1 MGAMALSLALCL
13 LLAPDPVAILDF
25 ETSEPAD
32 GWTGIIRLKL
42 EETRVQEGAPLAGRR
57 ALRLVGR
64 ARAGGNVGMLR
75 RPLAVQDWRRFEALT
90 FHAMVEAPRAVEMRI
105 LAIRG
110 SGPASLLRRF
120 KLTPGPWREVHLPL
134 KDWRCHTADQV
145 CDFSRIDQWA
155 ILWNRVGG
163 AVTVTKF
170 ELRPGTRGDESCL
183 PTVEDE
189 KELAFPAGGG
199 RAYESASFRLLT
211 DLELGPDHARG
222 LLARFEAGLEHLRA
236 AYRLDGALS
245 SRVPFF
251 LFRRREDLHA
261 YLERLGAHY
270 GIGIEL
276 GARMNAAAT
285 MGRAMCARDEGG
297 EAEYARWAIKGA
309 TYQLLGLTNQPN
321 WIQAGLARAA
331 YLHLADD
338 ETEASDLGLGY
349 LAEADPVPWE
359 VFFARRGQKDSRQ
372 SHSILEYLRV
382 AHREKLPQVW
392 QAVRGL
398 EDRVHKAAPK
408 AIAKALDMSLAD
420 LERAWR
426 TWADAED

>member
-1 MGAMALSLALCL
+1 MVASLALCL
-13 LLAPDPVAILDF
+13 LLAPDPVAIVDF

-32 GWTGIIRLKL
+32 GWTALIRLRL
-42 EETRVQEGAPLAGRR
+42 EETRVEAGAPLASRR

-64 ARAGGNVGMLR
+64 ARPGGSVGMVR
-75 RPLAVQDWRRFEALT
+75 RPLAVRDWRRFEALV
-90 FHAMVEAPRAVEMRI
+90 FHARVEAPQAVEMRI

-110 SGPASLLRRF
+110 NGPASLLRRF
-120 KLTPGPWREVHLPL
+120 TLAPGPWREVSLPL

-145 CDFSRIDQWA
+145 CDFSRVDQWA
-155 ILWNRVGG
+155 ILWNRGGG

-170 ELRPGTRGDESCL
+170 ELRPGTRGDRSSL
-183 PTVEDE
+183 PTVEDRLR
-189 KELAFPAGGG
+189 LAFPAGGG
-199 RAYESASFRLLT
+199 RAYESASFLLLT
-211 DLELGPDHARG
+211 DLELSPAHARG
-222 LLARFEAGLEHLRA
+222 LLARFEAALTHVRA
-236 AYRLDGALS
+236 AYRLDGELR

-251 LFRRREDLHA
+251 LFERREDLHA
-261 YLERLGAHY
+261 FLGRLGEHL

-297 EAEYARWAIKGA
+297 EAEYARWAIKGV
-309 TYQLLGLTNQPN
+309 THQLLGLTNQPN

-331 YLHLADD
+331 YLHLAGDR
-338 ETEASDLGLGY
+338 ETEASGLGLGY
-349 LAEADPVPWE
+349 LAEGGSVPWE
-359 VFFARRGQKDSRQ
+359 VFFSRRGSKNSRQ
-372 SHSILEYLRV
+372 SLSILEYLRV
-382 AHREKLPQVW
+382 GHKEKLPQVW

-408 AIAKALDMSLAD
+408 AIARALGMSLAD

-426 TWADAED
+426 TWAEAED

>member
-1 MGAMALSLALCL
+1 MVASLALWL
-13 LLAPDPVAILDF
+13 LLAPDPVAIVDF

-32 GWTGIIRLKL
+32 GWTALVRLRLK
-42 EETRVQEGAPLAGRR
+42 ETRVEEGAPLAGRR

-64 ARAGGNVGMLR
+64 ARPGDTVGMVR
-75 RPLAVQDWRRFEALT
+75 RPLAVRDWRRFEALT
-90 FHAMVEAPRAVEMRI
+90 FHAKVEAPQAVEMRI

-110 SGPASLLRRF
+110 NGPASLLRRF
-120 KLTPGPWREVHLPL
+120 TLRPGPWREVTLPL
-134 KDWRCHTADQV
+134 KDWREHTADQV
-145 CDFSRIDQWA
+145 CDFSHVDQWA
-155 ILWNRVGG
+155 ILWNRGGG
-163 AVTVTKF
+163 AVTVTKL
-170 ELRPGTRGDESCL
+170 ELRPGTRGDQSCL
-183 PTVEDE
+183 PTVEDHR
-189 KELAFPAGGG
+189 ELAFPAGGG
-199 RAYESASFRLLT
+199 RAYESTSFQLLT
-211 DLELGPDHARG
+211 DLELSPDQARG
-222 LLARFEAGLEHLRA
+222 LLDRFEAGLAHVRA
-236 AYRLDGALS
+236 AYHLDGELRT
-245 SRVPFF
+245 RVPFF

-261 YLERLGAHY
+261 FLGRLGEHF

-309 TYQLLGLTNQPN
+309 TYRLLGLTNQPN

-331 YLHLADD
+331 YLHLAEDR

-349 LAEADPVPWE
+349 LAEGGTAPWE
-359 VFFARRGQKDSRQ
+359 VFFARRGSKDSRQ
-372 SHSILEYLRV
+372 SLSILEYLRV

-398 EDRVHKAAPK
+398 EGRVHKAAPT
-408 AIAKALDMSLAD
+408 AVAKALGIKLAD

-426 TWADAED
+426 TWAEAGS